1 VTLLA
6 CVQIP
11 NLAIALARRDEP
23 ALVDRPLVMYTTD
36 VACPTVYAASHETGA
51 TPSMPLKQ
59 ALLRSPDVVCRPADL
74 ARERQ
79 AAAALIDLLACMSP
93 RVAATAHLPDLTI
106 MLDLGRARLPQA
118 LALTQQ
124 MAARIRAALD
134 LRPAIG
140 MAAAQFVATRAASV
154 AGAGAAVVV
163 LPGQERTFLA
173 PQPITALPIDRE
185 LIRRL
190 HLLGLRTLGAVAD
203 IPLDALAAQFGTVGS
218 HIHCLAHGWDEQP
231 IARTQLTPQIART
244 RCFNGPLSNRTLLDQ
259 AITALAARL
268 ATELEAGGWAAKAL
282 TLTLVMEDGVPI
294 TVCHSL
300 LEATANSALLTQAL
314 LRLSRQAPL
323 RSGIEA
329 ITAGAAYLSPTAA
342 MQRDLFAPSQG
353 QADRLRDV
361 LGRLSA
367 RHAGSLLRVTLT
379 DPHARLP
386 ERRVR
391 FEVLVLP

>member
-1 VTLLA
+1 MTLLA

-59 ALLRSPDVVCRPADL
+59 ALLRSPDVMCRPANP

-79 AAAALIDLLACMSP
+79 ATAALIDLLACMSP
-93 RVAATAHLPDLTI
+93 RVAATAHLHDLTI
-106 MLDLGRARLPQA
+106 MLDLGRARLPQV

-124 MAARIRAALD
+124 MAARMHAALD

-140 MAAAQFVATRAASV
+140 MAAAQFVAVRAASV
-154 AGAGAAVVV
+154 AGAGTAVVV
-163 LPGQERTFLA
+163 PPGQERAFLA
-173 PQPITALPIDRE
+173 PQPITTLPIDAE

-203 IPLDALAAQFGTVGS
+203 IPLDALQAQFGAVGL
-218 HIHCLAHGWDEQP
+218 HIHRLAQGMDEQP
-231 IARTQLTPQIART
+231 IARTHPTPQIART
-244 RCFNGPLSNRTLLDQ
+244 QRFNGPLSNRTLLEQ
-259 AITALAARL
+259 AITALAAHL
-268 ATELEAGGWAAKAL
+268 VTDLEAGGHAAKAV
-282 TLTLVMEDGVPI
+282 TLTFTMEDGMPI
-294 TVCHSL
+294 TVCHTL
-300 LEATANSALLTQAL
+300 VEATANRALLTQAL

-323 RSGIEA
+323 HSGIEA
-329 ITAGAAYLSPTAA
+329 VTVAAADLSSTVAT
-342 MQRDLFAPSQG
+342 QRDLFSPAQG

-361 LGRLSA
+361 LGRLSP
-367 RHAGSLLRVTLT
+367 RHARSVLRVTLS

-391 FEVLVLP
+391 FEALELP

>member
-1 VTLLA
+1 MTLLG

-11 NLAIALARRDEP
+11 NLAIALARRDDP

-36 VACPTVYAASHETGA
+36 RARPTVYAASPETGA

-79 AAAALIDLLACMSP
+79 AAAALTDLLACMSP

-124 MAARIRAALD
+124 MAARIRVALD

-140 MAAAQFVATRAASV
+140 MATTQFVAARAASV

-163 LPGQERTFLA
+163 PPGQERTFLA
-173 PQPITALPIDRE
+173 PQPITALPIAAE
-185 LIRRL
+185 VIRRL
-190 HLLGLRTLGAVAD
+190 HLLGLRTLGAVAA
-203 IPLDALAAQFGTVGS
+203 IPRDALAAQFGAVGF
-218 HIHCLAHGWDEQP
+218 HIHCLAQGMDDQP
-231 IARTQLTPQIART
+231 VARLLPTLQLAHT
-244 RCFNGPLSNRTLLDQ
+244 RRFNGPLSDRTFLEQ
-259 AITALAARL
+259 AITILATRL
-268 ATELEAGGWAAKAL
+268 ATDLEAGGHAAKAV
-282 TLTLVMEDGVPI
+282 TLTLSVEDGEPI
-294 TVCHSL
+294 TVCHTL
-300 LEATANSALLTQAL
+300 VEATANGALLVQAL

-323 RSGIEA
+323 HNGIEA
-329 ITAGAAYLSPTAA
+329 VTVAAADLSSTVAT
-342 MQRDLFAPSQG
+342 QRDLFSPAQG

-361 LGRLSA
+361 LGRLSP
-367 RHAGSLLRVTLT
+367 RHARSVLRVTLS

-391 FEVLVLP
+391 FDPLELP